1 MAYRGHARRRPSYGW
16 ARPIKPAP
24 LKYRASSNTRASTFD
39 HGSQCAPR
47 PTGADADA
55 GLHRPRGARDHLLDF
70 RRQHL
75 AQLVAHRALME
86 PRIAVAAA
94 PAAGLPTALIVSAR
108 GRKPVLPLSVFI
120 PHSLPAAVTLKP

>member
-1 MAYRGHARRRPSYGW
+1 MAYRGHARRRPAMGGRGRSS
-16 ARPIKPAP
+16 PPP
-24 LKYRASSNTRASTFD
+24 SNTARAGARTHRLFD

-94 PAAGLPTALIVSAR
+94 PAAGLPTALISFGWRAKTGSAPDR
-108 GRKPVLPLSVFI
+108 FLR
-120 PHSLPAAVTLKP
+120 AAVTL